1 MEGKEVNKTKF
12 KVIFLV
18 LLFAFTYILHV
29 NINTFLFQLP
39 KRYATVPSLE
49 TFETDFW
56 NITKAETDPLE
67 SNVTKIEEKTVIYNG
82 AARKIDVKEVWFLS
96 EVYGGKRIEIY
107 GLLMQPSNIANKTP
121 AILLLH
127 GYRGSHKGFIEIMEY
142 IAFHNYTVLA
152 IDAPGCGKSTNFPE
166 CIPQNIVNTT
176 QGPQGAYFYHAIW
189 AALRAITFLRSL
201 PEVDTSKIAVS
212 GASMG
217 GIETFIIA
225 AIDPRVSVAIPI
237 VAAGNYENLIRA
249 GTFANGLMP
258 PEVSV
263 NDENARNVMKYFDV
277 IAYAPKIKIPTLM
290 LASTND
296 EFFTLES
303 TNDTFNMLDA
313 SDKILNLAPNWGHF
327 QEYKGWR
334 ESVLTW
340 LNYHFNKANESLPK
354 ITCRYEVYRGLSTK
368 VVVKANVSGNYELYL
383 AYRSGS
389 LGETWKVVPMR
400 LENGVWT
407 KKVSLN
413 NPGNLM
419 FYVIAKRGDL
429 QFSTTP
435 VYVVKSMSLINF
447 VLVAILLIALVITYI
462 YVRPL
467 LSRKYLNYVAG
478 FAAWLL
484 AVLSLYLPWIAIG
497 DRASLTIWEL
507 IERFGE
513 TFAVSPWIR
522 YAVLIA
528 VPLFLTSTLLK
539 PIFGFVFSVICSSI
553 SIMLVFIVNSIT
565 KGAIAVSF
573 TAGNFVAALST
584 VAYVVIWYWAKQ
596 EHGSNK

>member
-1 MEGKEVNKTKF
+1 MQPSP
-12 KVIFLV
+12 
-18 LLFAFTYILHV
+18 LL
-29 NINTFLFQLP
+29 
-39 KRYATVPSLE
+39 KR
-49 TFETDFW
+49 FETDFW

-263 NDENARNVMKYFDV
+263 NDENARNIMKYFDV

-462 YVRPL
+462 YVRPPFIKKIL
-467 LSRKYLNYVAG
+467 ELCCWICCMASCS
-478 FAAWLL
+478 FIT
-484 AVLSLYLPWIAIG
+484 LP
-497 DRASLTIWEL
+497 
-507 IERFGE
+507 
-513 TFAVSPWIR
+513 
-522 YAVLIA
+522 
-528 VPLFLTSTLLK
+528 TLD
-539 PIFGFVFSVICSSI
+539 C
-553 SIMLVFIVNSIT
+553 
-565 KGAIAVSF
+565 
-573 TAGNFVAALST
+573 
-584 VAYVVIWYWAKQ
+584 
-596 EHGSNK
+596 HR

>member
-1 MEGKEVNKTKF
+1 MKKVEF

-18 LLFAFTYILHV
+18 LLFAFTYMLNMNV
-29 NINTFLFQLP
+29 NAFLFQLP
-39 KRYATVPSLE
+39 KRYADIPPTE
-49 TFETDFW
+49 TFKTDFW

-67 SNVTKIEEKTVIYNG
+67 SNITEIEEKAVAYG
-82 AARKIDVKEVWFLS
+82 SVSRKISIKEVWFLS

-107 GLLMQPSNIANKTP
+107 GLLMQPSNKVNKTP
-121 AILLLH
+121 ALLLLH
-127 GYRGSHKGFIEIMEY
+127 GYQGSHKGFIDLMEY

-189 AALRAITFLRSL
+189 AALRAITFLHNL
-201 PEVDTSKIAVS
+201 PEVDTSKIAIS

-225 AIDPRVSVAIPI
+225 AIDPRVRVAIPI

-258 PEVSV
+258 PETSI

-303 TNDTFNMLDA
+303 TNDTFNMLGA
-313 SDKILNLAPNWGHF
+313 SNKILNLAPNWGHF
-327 QEYKGWR
+327 QEYNGWR
-334 ESVLTW
+334 ESALIW
-340 LNYHFNKANESLPK
+340 LNYHFNKTGESLPR
-354 ITCRYEVYRGLSTK
+354 IVCEYEVYKGLSTK
-368 VVVKANVSGNYELYL
+368 VFVKAKVSRDYELYL

-389 LGETWKVVPMR
+389 FGETWKVVPMK
-400 LENGVWT
+400 LENGIWT
-407 KKVSLN
+407 KKISSN
-413 NPGNLM
+413 IPGKLL
-419 FYVIAKRGDL
+419 FYVIARKGNL

-435 VYVVKSMSLINF
+435 VYVVKCTPLVNF
-447 VLVAILLIALVITYI
+447 TTTLLLFMALAVTYI

-467 LSRKYLNYVAG
+467 FPRKRLSYIAG
-478 FAAWLL
+478 LTAWFL
-484 AVLSLYLPWIAIG
+484 AVLSLYLPWIAID
-497 DRASLTIWEL
+497 DRALLTVWEL

-522 YAVLIA
+522 YVILILIS
-528 VPLFLTSTLLK
+528 LFLVLTVLK
-539 PIFGFVFSVICSSI
+539 PFIGFIFSLNCSLVSI
-553 SIMLVFIVNSIT
+553 AFIFLLNSLT
-565 KGAIAVSF
+565 KGAIIASF
-573 TAGNFVAALST
+573 TTGNIVATLSMVT
-584 VAYVVIWYWAKQ
+584 YVTIWYFAKRRT
-596 EHGSNK
+596 SNNS